1 MRETF
6 LTNGLMGSFKLAL
19 FEPNGL
25 NNPRPNTHVLVDSV
39 VVVISSSLSILLV

>member
-1 MRETF
+1 MRERF

-39 VVVISSSLSILLV
+39 VVVISSLTILLV